1 VRTRDISAGEAGTP
15 QSLVAIF
22 WRQRTRGSG
31 FRAPA
36 RQATAYKM
44 IQRRAKS
51 AGLTP
56 RVGRAVRLPTL
67 FACCEGAAFGPEI

>member
-1 VRTRDISAGEAGTP
+1 LAAANARERFSRTGA
-15 QSLVAIF
+15 
-22 WRQRTRGSG
+22 
-31 FRAPA
+31 
-36 RQATAYKM
+36 QATAYKM

-51 AGLTP
+51 AGLTL